1 MSEDDSS
8 LSVKKNLGGNPNF
21 ISHEPTEK
29 TIATARAMASVG
41 VQTKFIAAA
50 LEISEPTLI
59 KYYKDEMNNARGKAH
74 MQVGN
79 SLFQKA
85 IAGDTPSAIF
95 YAKTQMG
102 WKEPPKQINLNP
114 PGDDLE
120 DETEANIKQRI
131 EKLIK

>member
-1 MSEDDSS
+1 MSEDDSD
-8 LSVKKNLGGNPNF
+8 LSVVKKGGRF
-21 ISHEPTEK
+21 DGSDKHVPTSDSIK
-29 TIATARAMASVG
+29 TARAMASVG

-102 WKEPPKQINLNP
+102 WKENKDN
-114 PGDDLE
+114 DD
-120 DETEANIKQRI
+120 DPSDKDFADAID
-131 EKLIK
+131 

>member
-1 MSEDDSS
+1 
-8 LSVKKNLGGNPNF
+8 
-21 ISHEPTEK
+21 
-29 TIATARAMASVG
+29 MASVG

-59 KYYKDEMNNARGKAH
+59 KHYRDEMNNARGKAH